1 MRNNLQPKCRMPWER
16 AGVTL
21 QGPGLSNC
29 ASLFNRLF
37 CISTQFIHYCAF
49 LPPSTVGTEQPLLQ
63 HSTVVQGVL
72 ASPPCNQGP
81 LPPTAA
87 TATAHLRKTRHFVA
101 LQLYPIIGN
110 GLLQLHCD
118 LCTVPVSQLVEN
130 APPQSLCSQHQA
142 SGSTL
147 TVSMNVDVD
156 CFNICPKIEFR
167 QVFRIIGHR
176 LAC

>member
-29 ASLFNRLF
+29 ASLFNRLLCF
-37 CISTQFIHYCAF
+37 CIHFIYTVIAVQV
-49 LPPSTVGTEQPLLQ
+49 LSYPPSTVGTGQPLLQ
-63 HSTVVQGVL
+63 HSTVVQGAAGQGVL

-101 LQLYPIIGN
+101 LQIYPIIGN
-110 GLLQLHCD
+110 GLLQLHYD
-118 LCTVPVSQLVEN
+118 LCTVPVSQLVVH
-130 APPQSLCSQHQA
+130 APPQSLQSA
-142 SGSTL
+142 SS
-147 TVSMNVDVD
+147 V
-156 CFNICPKIEFR
+156 
-167 QVFRIIGHR
+167 
-176 LAC
+176 